1 MNRLLLVALMSL
13 SVGGCAKK
21 QEEPTPEANPV
32 MSDVE
37 IKQAV
42 DSCAGYQAKVCGC
55 TADAAKDVCKL
66 APAMNDAIQLAR
78 QVSLSPDADRRTVL
92 QANDSIRKTLKQCVE
107 LTAKL
112 PALGCN

>member
-1 MNRLLLVALMSL
+1 VKSVLLVALVSL
-13 SVGGCAKK
+13 SFGGCAKK
-21 QEEPTPEANPV
+21 QEQPAPEPNPV

-42 DSCAGYQAKVCGC
+42 DSCAGYQTKVCAC
-55 TADAAKDVCKL
+55 TTDQGKDACKL

-92 QANDSIRKTLKQCVE
+92 QANDSIKKTLKQCIE
-107 LTAKL
+107 LSAKL
-112 PALGCN
+112 PSLGCT

>member
-1 MNRLLLVALMSL
+1 MTRLPLIALASL
-13 SVGGCAKK
+13 TLGGCAKK
-21 QEEPTPEANPV
+21 QEEPAPAANPV

-42 DSCAGYQAKVCGC
+42 DSCAGYQAKVCAC
-55 TADAAKDVCKL
+55 TTDQGKDACKL
-66 APAMNDAIQLAR
+66 AAPMSDAIQLAR

-92 QANDSIRKTLKQCVE
+92 QANDSIKKTLKQCIE

-112 PALGCN
+112 PSLGC